1 MVTCNECGKE
11 FDSRPNM
18 DQHYSAKHAKQPV
31 ETPTPRKSKKKPIFM
46 ITGIVIVLIIGY
58 FMFFNNGSEEKPII
72 VPGDD
77 ISINLDEV
85 PKRAIHWHPTL
96 TVIINGDANTIPANL
111 GGRPGAHLPIH
122 THDTTGK
129 LHMESN
135 RPTPETVILGYFFD
149 RIYGKTFNSNCIY
162 DECNGPEG
170 SMTMTVNGEPNFK
183 FDKYVM
189 KDNDNIVIEFSNIP
203 AVPATE
209 NTTENSTESTS
220 EKVTEVTNENATEIA
235 TEPVREVK
243 EFEITARQ
251 WEFIPSTIT
260 VNKGD
265 LVKLNIKSVDVTHGI
280 ALPDFGINSVLN
292 RGQETNIEFVADK
305 EGVYSFFCS
314 VQCGIGHGN
323 MRGRIVVN

>member
-1 MVTCNECGKE
+1 MATCKECGKE
-11 FDSRPNM
+11 FDERSSM
-18 DQHYSAKHAKQPV
+18 DQHYSAKHAKRPV
-31 ETPTPRKSKKKPIFM
+31 ETPTPKKSKKTPIFM
-46 ITGIVIVLIIGY
+46 ISGIVIVLIIGY
-58 FMFFNNGSEEKPII
+58 FMFFNNGSEEKPLITQ
-72 VPGDD
+72 GDD

-85 PKRAIHWHPTL
+85 PKRPIHWHPTL
-96 TVIINGDANTIPANL
+96 TVIINGDRKTIPANL

-122 THDTTGK
+122 THDTSGK

-135 RPTPETVILGYFFD
+135 RPTPDTVTLGYFFD

-189 KDNDNIVIEFSNIP
+189 KDNDNIVIEFSDIP
-203 AVPATE
+203 AAPAQE
-209 NTTENSTESTS
+209 NTTENSTE
-220 EKVTEVTNENATEIA
+220 ATLEPA
-235 TEPVREVK
+235 TEPIREVK
-243 EFEITARQ
+243 EFEMTARQ

-265 LVKLNIKSVDVTHGI
+265 LVKLNIKSLDVTHGM
-280 ALPDFGINSVLN
+280 ALPDFGVNAVLN